1 MQRRQFTKS
10 VNERGKRDK
19 SAPRSRHSHS
29 MFFDPRFHSYSA
41 LKIWRYSGNMGNY
54 ETWETNFH
62 TILMSKAKV
71 VQTKLYRSFIFLI
84 NEAVDQ

>member
-1 MQRRQFTKS
+1 MQIRQFTKS

-41 LKIWRYSGNMGNY
+41 LKICRYSGQLAY